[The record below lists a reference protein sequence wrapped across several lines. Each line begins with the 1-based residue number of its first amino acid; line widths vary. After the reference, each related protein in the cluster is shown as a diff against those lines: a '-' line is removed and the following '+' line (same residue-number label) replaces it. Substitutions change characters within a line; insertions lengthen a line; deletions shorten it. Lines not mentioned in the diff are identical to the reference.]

1 MGTQKSTSHPD
12 IKQDLKAFQ
21 QDVRALRDE
30 VRLKLH
36 LAGMD
41 LKEEWEHLEPQIDR
55 AINNAAHVSG
65 EAVADLKRRLTEF
78 RKRLGP
84 N

>member
-1 MGTQKSTSHPD
+1 MNPQKID
-12 IKQDLKAFQ
+12 LRQDLKAFQ

-41 LKEEWEHLEPQIDR
+41 LKQEWEKLEPQIDR
-55 AINNAAHVSG
+55 AINSAAQAST
-65 EAVADLKRRLTEF
+65 EAVAELKKRLTEF

>member
-1 MGTQKSTSHPD
+1 MNTQKSTTRPD
-12 IKQDLKAFQ
+12 LKQDLKAFQ
-21 QDVRALRDE
+21 QDIRALRDE

-41 LKEEWEHLEPQIDR
+41 VKQEWENLEPQIDR
-55 AINNAAHVSG
+55 ALNSAAQLSNEVVG
-65 EAVADLKRRLTEF
+65 ELKQRLTDF

>member
-1 MGTQKSTSHPD
+1 MQPEKTGD
-12 IKQDLKAFQ
+12 LRQDLKAFQ

-41 LKEEWEHLEPQIDR
+41 LKQEWEKLEPQVDR
-55 AINNAAHVSG
+55 MMNNAAQVSS
-65 EAVADLKRRLTEF
+65 EAVADLKRRLSDF
-78 RKRLGP
+78 RKRLTAK

>member
-1 MGTQKSTSHPD
+1 MQPQKTGD
-12 IKQDLKAFQ
+12 LRNDLKAFQ

-41 LKEEWEHLEPQIDR
+41 LKQEWENLEPQIDR
-55 AINNAAHVSG
+55 AINSAAHVSA
-65 EAVADLKRRLTEF
+65 EAVADLKKKLVEF

>member
-1 MGTQKSTSHPD
+1 MQPQKTGD
-12 IKQDLKAFQ
+12 LRQDLKAFQ

-41 LKEEWEHLEPQIDR
+41 LKQEWENLEPQIDR
-55 AINNAAHVSG
+55 AINSAAQVSS
-65 EAVADLKRRLTEF
+65 EAVADLKKKLIEF

>member
-1 MGTQKSTSHPD
+1 MNTQKSTTRPD
-12 IKQDLKAFQ
+12 LKQDLKAFQ

-41 LKEEWEHLEPQIDR
+41 VKQEWENLEPQIDR
-55 AINNAAHVSG
+55 ALNSAAQLSNEVVG
-65 EAVADLKRRLTEF
+65 ELKQRLNDF

>member
-1 MGTQKSTSHPD
+1 MQPQKT
-12 IKQDLKAFQ
+12 DLRHDVKAFQ

-41 LKEEWEHLEPQIDR
+41 LKQEWETLEPQLDR
-55 AINNAAHVSG
+55 VMNSAAQVSS
-65 EAVADLKRRLTEF
+65 EVVADLKRRLSDF
-78 RKRLGP
+78 RRKLSAK

>member
-1 MGTQKSTSHPD
+1 MNTQKSTTD
-12 IKQDLKAFQ
+12 LRQDLKSFQ
-21 QDVRALRDE
+21 QDIRALRDE

-41 LKEEWEHLEPQIDR
+41 LRQEWEKLEPQLDR
-55 AINNAAHVSG
+55 ALNSAAQVSN
-65 EAVADLKRRLTEF
+65 EVVADLKKRLGEF

>member
-1 MGTQKSTSHPD
+1 MNTQKTSD
-12 IKQDLKAFQ
+12 LKQDLKSFQ

-41 LKEEWEHLEPQIDR
+41 LKQEWEKLEPQVER
-55 AINNAAHVSG
+55 AINSAAQVSN
-65 EAVADLKRRLTEF
+65 EVITDLKKRLAEF
-78 RKRLGP
+78 RTRLGP

>member
-1 MGTQKSTSHPD
+1 MQSQKTGD
-12 IKQDLKAFQ
+12 LRQDLKAFQ

-41 LKEEWEHLEPQIDR
+41 LKQEWENLEPQIDR
-55 AINNAAHVSG
+55 AINSAAHVSS
-65 EAVADLKRRLTEF
+65 EAVADLKKKLVEF

-84 N
+84 S

>member
-1 MGTQKSTSHPD
+1 MNTQKSTTRPD
-12 IKQDLKAFQ
+12 LKQDLKAFQ
-21 QDVRALRDE
+21 QDIRALRDE

-41 LKEEWEHLEPQIDR
+41 VKQEWENLEPQIDR
-55 AINNAAHVSG
+55 ALNSAAQLSSEVVG
-65 EAVADLKRRLTEF
+65 ELKQRLNDL

>member
-1 MGTQKSTSHPD
+1 MSFQKSTHLD
-12 IKQDLKAFQ
+12 FKQDLKAFQ

-41 LKEEWEHLEPQIDR
+41 LKQEWEKLEPQIDR
-55 AINNAAHVSG
+55 ALNNAAHVSG
-65 EAVADLKRRLTEF
+65 EAVADLKRRLNEF

>member
-41 LKEEWEHLEPQIDR
+41 LKQEWENLEPQIDR
-55 AINNAAHVSG
+55 AINNAAHVSS
-65 EAVADLKRRLTEF
+65 EAVTDLKRRLNEF

>member
-1 MGTQKSTSHPD
+1 MQPEKTTDLKH
-12 IKQDLKAFQ
+12 DLKAFQ

-41 LKEEWEHLEPQIDR
+41 LKQEWEKLEPQLDR
-55 AINNAAHVSG
+55 VMNSAAQMSS
-65 EAVADLKRRLTEF
+65 EAVADVK
-78 RKRLGP
+78 KRLSDFRRKLTAK

>member
-1 MGTQKSTSHPD
+1 MQHQKTGD
-12 IKQDLKAFQ
+12 LRQDLKAFQ

-41 LKEEWEHLEPQIDR
+41 LKQEWENLEPQIDK
-55 AINNAAHVSG
+55 AINSAANVSS
-65 EAVADLKRRLTEF
+65 EAIADLKKKLMEF

>member
-1 MGTQKSTSHPD
+1 MNTQKSTAD
-12 IKQDLKAFQ
+12 LRQDLKSFQ
-21 QDVRALRDE
+21 QDIRALRDE

-41 LKEEWEHLEPQIDR
+41 LRQEWEKLEPQLDR
-55 AINNAAHVSG
+55 AMNSAAQVSS
-65 EAVADLKRRLTEF
+65 EVVADLKKRLSEF

>member
-1 MGTQKSTSHPD
+1 VIRID
-12 IKQDLKAFQ
+12 LRQDLKSFQ
-21 QDVRALRDE
+21 ADVRALRDE

-41 LKEEWEHLEPQIDR
+41 LRQEWEKLEPQLDR
-55 AINNAAHVSG
+55 VMNSAVQVSA
-65 EAVADLKRRLTEF
+65 EAVADVKRKLNDFRRRLMA
-78 RKRLGP
+78 K

>member
-1 MGTQKSTSHPD
+1 MTVQKSPSQPD
-12 IKQDLKAFQ
+12 FKQDLKAFQ
-21 QDVRALRDE
+21 HDVRSLRDE

-41 LKEEWEHLEPQIDR
+41 LKQEWENLEPQIDR
-55 AINNAAHVSG
+55 ALNSAAQVSG
-65 EAVADLKRRLTEF
+65 EAVADLKRRLAEF

>member
-1 MGTQKSTSHPD
+1 MGIQKTTSHPD

-41 LKEEWEHLEPQIDR
+41 LKEEWENLEPQIDK
-55 AINNAAHVSG
+55 AINNAAHVSSD
-65 EAVADLKRRLTEF
+65 AVADLKRRLNEF